1 MFLIAGAL
9 EGEIKAFK
17 KRISQPTILKWGAHV
32 FTKGVLEGYPVVLL
46 ATGVGKTLSAAS
58 IQYAI
63 DHFSPEACIYVG
75 LAGGLDESLAIGD
88 VVVADSCC
96 QWDMDV
102 TRFGFK
108 RGESPDP
115 AFRIV
120 QCDPKLVEAA
130 LSFKRERK
138 SKPPKSFHS
147 DEGRLDLPNRLRK
160 GRIVTGDTFLTNRT
174 GEEYSFLSG
183 ELHGIAVDMEGYG
196 VCLTAQLNQIPSLL
210 IRVISDKADGKLT
223 IKFPKLLL
231 TASKFLYDIVL
242 HTLRVL

>member
-17 KRISQPTILKWGAHV
+17 KRVSQPTTLKWGGRV
-32 FTKGVLEGYPVVLL
+32 FTQGVIEGHPVVLF

-58 IQYAI
+58 IQYAV
-63 DHFSPEACIYVG
+63 DHYSPKACIYVG
-75 LAGGLDESLAIGD
+75 LAGGLEESPAIGD

-120 QCDPKLVEAA
+120 QCDPKLVDAA
-130 LSFKRERK
+130 LSFDRERK
-138 SKPPKSFHS
+138 AKPARPFRGNG
-147 DEGRLDLPNRLRK
+147 GRLDLPNRLWK

-174 GEEYSFLSG
+174 GEEYSFLTR

-210 IRVISDKADGKLT
+210 IRVISDKADGKLS

-231 TASKFLYDIVL
+231 TASQFLYDIVL